1 MVLFGFMEFLLTLA
15 KTKDMSSNIA
25 ITTTKSSRLAGIDF
39 VNLPFGR
46 AFSDHMFVV
55 DYKDKQ
61 WGNPRIE
68 PFESFMIHPSA
79 MALHYGQAIFE
90 GMKASKNK
98 DGKACMF
105 RPELHARRLNAT
117 ARRMSMPELPEELF
131 LEGLQTLVALDS
143 GWIPPQE
150 GSALYIRPFMFATD
164 GSFGVRPSDQYTFI
178 IFSGPVG
185 PYYAQPVKLKAET
198 HFVRA
203 VPGGTGE
210 AKAAGNYAGALL
222 PTELAKQEGFDQVM
236 WLDGHE
242 FRYVQEVGTMN
253 IFFVIDGV
261 VVTPATDGAILK
273 GITRATIMEVLREKG
288 IPVEERKL
296 DIHELIAAQ
305 RKGTLQEAWGAGTAA
320 VIAPIASITYEGQVI
335 SLPPADQ
342 FAVGNQMKDYI
353 NGLRSGRIADTH
365 GWVVVTN

>member
-1 MVLFGFMEFLLTLA
+1 MEFLLTLG

-25 ITTTKSSRLAGIDF
+25 ITTTKNSRLEGIDF
-39 VNLPFGR
+39 SNLAFGR
-46 AFSDHMFVV
+46 SFSDHMFVV
-55 DYKDKQ
+55 DYAEKQ
-61 WGNPRIE
+61 WVNPRIV

-98 DGKACMF
+98 DGKACLF
-105 RPELHARRLNAT
+105 RPELHARRINAS
-117 ARRMSMPELPEELF
+117 ARRMSMPEFPEELF
-131 LEGLQTLVALDS
+131 LEGLQQLVALDS

-164 GSFGVRPSDQYTFI
+164 GSFGVRPSDRYTFM
-178 IFSGPVG
+178 IFTGPVG
-185 PYYAQPVKLKAET
+185 PYYAEPVKLKAET

-253 IFFVIDGV
+253 IFFVIDGK

-273 GITRATIMEVLREKG
+273 GITRATILEILREKG

-296 DIHELIAAQ
+296 DIHELIAAHEQ
-305 RKGTLQEAWGAGTAA
+305 GTLQEAWGAGTAA
-320 VIAPIASITYEGQVI
+320 VIAPIASITYQGQLI
-335 SLPPADQ
+335 PLPSADK
-342 FAVGNQMKDYI
+342 FAIGNAMKDTI
-353 NGLRSGRIADTH
+353 NGLRSGRVADTH
-365 GWVVVTN
+365 NWVVVVN